1 MLTLSRGQ
9 AAPLCTHPLGAAK
22 AISGL
27 HQSVAVFYDD
37 AAACSFDDALGLEH
51 LQCAGDAGPAH
62 AQRQGDEFVR
72 KSQLVTVHPILRHE
86 QPARQSFLD
95 VTACAFARP
104 STHQASEA
112 SAGSVGGRRDQP
124 CGNCAADRHDT
135 GNRIRH
141 RLVAP
146 RHDSRQQGSTVGGKL
161 AAVFWQ
167 QLPLHYGIG
176 GILIPGVA
184 D

>member
-1 MLTLSRGQ
+1 MMPLASNTSS
-9 AAPLCTHPLGAAK
+9 APVT
-22 AISGL
+22 
-27 HQSVAVFYDD
+27 
-37 AAACSFDDALGLEH
+37 
-51 LQCAGDAGPAH
+51 PARRTPSSN
-62 AQRQGDEFVR
+62 AMNSCVNPNFV
-72 KSQLVTVHPILRHE
+72 TIHPIVRHE

-95 VTACAFARP
+95 VTACVLEGRVPAERRRL
-104 STHQASEA
+104 QL
-112 SAGSVGGRRDQP
+112 GRLGGTAINRAAT
-124 CGNCAADRHDT
+124 CAADRSDT

-146 RHDSRQQGSTVGGKL
+146 RHDSRQQRSTAGGKL

-176 GILIPGVA
+176 GILIPGIA